1 MRNEIGRR
9 RKYKVF
15 SLQCSQKL
23 SSSFY
28 LISQQIWRWLLSSFT
43 VRKLNKEQ
51 INHLIKV
58 TNWEDQNLH

>member
-1 MRNEIGRR
+1 MRNEIETR
-9 RKYKVF
+9 RKFKVF
-15 SLQCSQKL
+15 SLQGSQKL

-51 INHLIKV
+51 IN
-58 TNWEDQNLH
+58 

>member
-1 MRNEIGRR
+1 MRNEIGTR
-9 RKYKVF
+9 RKLKVF
-15 SLQCSQKL
+15 SLQCSQNL

-58 TNWEDQNLH
+58 TNWEDQSLH